1 MFKKSVYI
9 FIILLCFVSCTSKE
23 KESMTVNIVDSVTL
37 YNGVERRYFEICDGK
52 EGEIKVSLLKESG
65 TFGLKVSSLD
75 NPSYIPYIGSDCP
88 EYFVVNL
95 KESGEYEA
103 IITAEN
109 YKGTFMLEFS
119 EK

>member
-9 FIILLCFVSCTSKE
+9 LILLFCLFSCTSKE
-23 KESMTVNIVDSVTL
+23 KEGMTVNIVDGVTL
-37 YNGVERRYFEICDGK
+37 YNGVERRSFEICDGK
-52 EGEIKVSLLKESG
+52 EGELKVSLFKESG
-65 TFGLKVSSLD
+65 KMGLKVTSLVD
-75 NPSYIPYIGSDCP
+75 PTYIPYSGSDCP
-88 EYFVVNL
+88 EYFVVSL
-95 KESGEYEA
+95 KKSGEYEA

>member
-1 MFKKSVYI
+1 MFKKGVYI
-9 FIILLCFVSCTSKE
+9 CILLLCLFSCSNKE
-23 KESMTVNIVDSVTL
+23 KEGMTVNIVDGVTV
-37 YNGVERRYFEICDGK
+37 YNGIEKRTFTIRDGK
-52 EGEIKVSLLKESG
+52 EGELKVSLLKESG

-75 NPSYIPYIGSDCP
+75 DSSYIPYLGSDCP